1 MVNVNIN
8 MGTQA
13 NFGGGAGF
21 PGMGGGFG
29 GGNMGGYGFGGGMNM
44 GGYGG
49 FGSMNGMNGFGG
61 FPGMGGGFGMNGMGG
76 MGMDPMQQMFSQ
88 TMNMMSMAMMSLM
101 MQMMQ
106 QQVAMLGQSAFGGM
120 GGGNPQGSPL
130 GGFLG
135 GGGGGASP
143 AGGAGGA
150 GGASG
155 AGGANGAGGAS
166 GASGPAGTVGNIDV
180 EKLVNAIDPGYR
192 ENARKHWPAIVKE
205 CQAQGV
211 TNKAQIAYILATTV
225 HESGAGKYM
234 EEIASGSAYEG
245 RRDLGN
251 THSGDGVRYKGRG
264 YVQITGRNNYTNWG
278 KKLGIDLVGNPEL
291 AERPEIAAKILV
303 GGMKEGSF
311 TGKGLNDYIN
321 GSKTDFTN
329 ARRIVN
335 GTDKAGTFAA
345 TAQKILSAMG

>member
-1 MVNVNIN
+1 MNANFMIPQGGQSLGGGFAGFGGAN
-8 MGTQA
+8 SGANGLNSMGGFNSLGGIG
-13 NFGGGAGF
+13 NFGG
-21 PGMGGGFG
+21 
-29 GGNMGGYGFGGGMNM
+29 
-44 GGYGG
+44 
-49 FGSMNGMNGFGG
+49 MNGANSAGG
-61 FPGMGGGFGMNGMGG
+61 IGGQ
-76 MGMDPMQQMFSQ
+76 MQQM
-88 TMNMMSMAMMSLM
+88 MSMMNTMSTAMMTLM

-106 QQVAMLGQSAFGGM
+106 QQVAMLGQSAFGNAL

-135 GGGGGASP
+135 GNSGA
-143 AGGAGGA
+143 A

-155 AGGANGAGGAS
+155 TGGAAGTQ
-166 GASGPAGTVGNIDV
+166 GASGPAGTVGNVNV
-180 EKLVNAIDPGYR
+180 EKLINAIPAGYR
-192 ENARKHWPAIVKE
+192 DNARKHWPAIVAE
-205 CQAQGV
+205 AQKQGIS
-211 TNKAQIAYILATTV
+211 NKAQLAYILATTV

-251 THSGDGVRYKGRG
+251 NQSGDGVRYKGRG

-278 KKLGIDLVGNPEL
+278 KKLGIDLVGNPKL
-291 AERPEIAAKILV
+291 AEQPEVAAKILV

-321 GSKTDFTN
+321 GSKTDFVG

-335 GTDKAGTFAA
+335 GTDKASTFAS
-345 TAQKILSAMG
+345 TAQAILGAMN

>member
-8 MGTQA
+8 MGPQA
-13 NFGGGAGF
+13 NFGGGCPCHG
-21 PGMGGGFG
+21 GGGGGFP
-29 GGNMGGYGFGGGMNM
+29 GMNM
-44 GGYGG
+44 GGMGGG

-61 FPGMGGGFGMNGMGG
+61 FPGMNGGGFGMPGMNGMGG
-76 MGMDPMQQMFSQ
+76 GFGMDPMQQMFSQ

-106 QQVAMLGQSAFGGM
+106 QQVAMLGNSAFGGM

-150 GGASG
+150 NGAN
-155 AGGANGAGGAS
+155 GANGAGGAS
-166 GASGPAGTVGNIDV
+166 GPSGPVGDIGNFNV
-180 EKLVNAIDPGYR
+180 EKLVNAVDPGYR
-192 ENARKHWPAIVKE
+192 ENARKHWPAILAE
-205 CQAQGV
+205 CKKQGV
-211 TNKAQIAYILATTV
+211 TNKAQVAYILATTV

-245 RRDLGN
+245 RKDLGN
-251 THSGDGVRYKGRG
+251 TQSGDGVRYKGRG

-278 KKLGIDLVGNPEL
+278 KKLGLDLVGNPEL

-311 TGKGLNDYIN
+311 TGKGLDDYIN

-345 TAQKILSAMG
+345 TAQKILGAMG

>member
-1 MVNVNIN
+1 MVNININ
-8 MGTQA
+8 MGNRG
-13 NFGGGAGF
+13 NFGGGMNGAFAGGGGFGGFPAMGGFGGGF
-21 PGMGGGFG
+21 PGMGGAG
-29 GGNMGGYGFGGGMNM
+29 
-44 GGYGG
+44 
-49 FGSMNGMNGFGG
+49 GFGG
-61 FPGMGGGFGMNGMGG
+61 FPGMNPMGGF
-76 MGMDPMQQMFSQ
+76 GMDPMQQMLMQS
-88 TMNMMSMAMMSLM
+88 MNMMSMAMMAFM
-101 MQMMQ
+101 TQMMA

-130 GGFLG
+130 GNFLG
-135 GGGGGASP
+135 GGGGGASGP
-143 AGGAGGA
+143 G
-150 GGASG
+150 G
-155 AGGANGAGGAS
+155 AGGANGANGAGAANGAGGA
-166 GASGPAGTVGNIDV
+166 APSGPAGTVGNIDV

-192 ENARKHWPAIVKE
+192 DNARKHWPAIVAE
-205 CQAQGV
+205 CQKQGV

-251 THSGDGVRYKGRG
+251 TQSGDGVRYKGRG
-264 YVQITGRNNYTNWG
+264 YVQITGRNNYTNWS
-278 KKLGIDLVGNPEL
+278 KKLGMDLVGNPEL
-291 AERPEIAAKILV
+291 AERPEVAAKILV

-321 GSKTDFTN
+321 GSKTDFVG

-345 TAQKILSAMG
+345 TAQKILAAMG

>member
-1 MVNVNIN
+1 MVNIN
-8 MGTQA
+8 MGQQA
-13 NFGGGAGF
+13 GRNAGGFNPSGFSGGFNAGSFGGFQAGGF
-21 PGMGGGFG
+21 NAGGFG
-29 GGNMGGYGFGGGMNM
+29 ANAM
-44 GGYGG
+44 
-49 FGSMNGMNGFGG
+49 GG
-61 FPGMGGGFGMNGMGG
+61 FPGANGGFGAG
-76 MGMDPMQQMFSQ
+76 DPMQQMMMQ
-88 TMNMMSMAMMSLM
+88 TMNMMSMAMMM
-101 MQMMQ
+101 MMNKMMA
-106 QQVAMLGQSAFGGM
+106 QQVAMLGNSAFGGI

-135 GGGGGASP
+135 NGANGTGGTGGT
-143 AGGAGGA
+143 
-150 GGASG
+150 
-155 AGGANGAGGAS
+155 GGANGTGGAS
-166 GASGPAGTVGNIDV
+166 TPSGPAGTVGNVNV
-180 EKLVNAIDPGYR
+180 EKLVNAIPAGYR
-192 ENARKHWPAIVKE
+192 DNARKHWPAIVAE
-205 CQAQGV
+205 AQKQGI
-211 TNKAQIAYILATTV
+211 TNKAQLAYILATTV

-251 THSGDGVRYKGRG
+251 NQSGDGVRYKGRG

-321 GSKTDFTN
+321 GSKTDFTG

-345 TAQKILSAMG
+345 TAQSILNAMN